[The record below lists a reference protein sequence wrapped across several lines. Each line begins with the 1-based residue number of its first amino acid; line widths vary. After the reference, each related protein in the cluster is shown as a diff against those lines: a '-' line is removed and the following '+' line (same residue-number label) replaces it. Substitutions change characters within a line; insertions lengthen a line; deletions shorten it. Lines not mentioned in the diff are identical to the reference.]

1 MGPPMDKYKFYILHF
16 AFYIIF
22 IPILFGI
29 LGCSSPTE
37 IPTGELS
44 GVVNLEG
51 MQDHSGI
58 VIALYD
64 LAYLDT
70 TIT

>member
-1 MGPPMDKYKFYILHF
+1 MGSPMDKYKFYILHF

-22 IPILFGI
+22 IPILFSI
-29 LGCSSPTE
+29 SGCSSPTE
-37 IPTGELS
+37 TTTGELS